1 MDKVYS
7 SEGCADAMVADGY
20 AAETANYIDNSVIE
34 QQRQRIAELEAEN
47 AALKRDIACR
57 PGTLDLSYRV
67 REALG
72 FNKYYPLSH
81 LDDDVRKLK
90 RVEQEARRL
99 ISEGLQNTP
108 DGLIVRE
115 NADRSD
121 PHWALCHALDL
132 IEPMNKPV

>member
-1 MDKVYS
+1 MTKKPTEIKDFPGRAVQAHLTATGALP
-7 SEGCADAMVADGY
+7 SE
-20 AAETANYIDNSVIE
+20 T
-34 QQRQRIAELEAEN
+34 RIAELEAEN